1 MNSPDFKEYAQFAE
15 LLADKARDVSLKY
28 FRKQLDIDIKS
39 DESPVTIADRET
51 EQLVREMIKDRYPGH
66 GFFGEESGSANTD
79 SQFTWVVDPI
89 DGTKNF
95 VAGMPFYGT
104 LIALLRDGQ
113 PVVGVIDIPA
123 LSERWTGIKGE
134 VTLFNGEPAATK
146 AEKGLESAIWYT
158 TSPAFFVGDDGDAFA
173 RLESRMPACRFG
185 TDCYAFAL
193 LASGYV
199 DLVIETQLKPYDY
212 LALVP
217 VIEGAGG
224 IITDWNGDALGLES
238 NGRVLACANAA
249 IHSKALALM
258 AI

>member
-1 MNSPDFKEYAQFAE
+1 MNSPDFKEYALFAE
-15 LLADKARDVSLKY
+15 QLADQARGVSLKY
-28 FRKQLDIDIKS
+28 FRKKLDIDIKS

-51 EQLVREMIKDRYPGH
+51 EQRVREMIREQYPQH
-66 GFFGEESGSANTD
+66 GFFGEESGSANVD
-79 SQFTWVVDPI
+79 SPFTWVVDPI

-104 LIALLRDGQ
+104 LIALLKDGQ

-123 LSERWTGIKGE
+123 LNERWVGVQGE
-134 VTLFNGEPAATK
+134 PTRFNGTAVVAK
-146 AEKGLESAIWYT
+146 ADSEFEQAIWYT
-158 TSPAFFVGDDGDAFA
+158 TSPAFFTGEDGVAFG
-173 RLESRMPACRFG
+173 RLESSLPACRFG

-193 LASGYV
+193 LAAGYV

-224 IITDWNGDALGLES
+224 MITDWQGQRLGLDSE
-238 NGRVLACANAA
+238 GQVLACANADVHA
-249 IHSKALALM
+249 RALALVSD
-258 AI
+258 